1 LGILELLDTAGVF
14 TRTRNPMYLGGSL
27 VLFGIA
33 IGFAIDWI
41 LLLLILSLPL
51 MHYGIVLPEERYLE
65 RRFGEEYGS
74 YKRSVLRYWL
84 RL

>member
-1 LGILELLDTAGVF
+1 
-14 TRTRNPMYLGGSL
+14 MYLGGSL

-51 MHYGIVLPEERYLE
+51 MHYGIVLPEER
-65 RRFGEEYGS
+65 
-74 YKRSVLRYWL
+74 
-84 RL
+84 